1 MSCALAVYAPHQ
13 PETAIYRILPAARN
27 NESRLLIDTI
37 IAVAENCFPLIGNA
51 HWQLLLW
58 KFIGNSSLPSEQKQ
72 NGSDK
77 TVMAMIR
84 VNEKPFF
91 HYQLMARLRTHNS
104 KMMRMISLMEDNCT
118 KFWPDQLA
126 RSFRL
131 RFIRAESTD

>member
-1 MSCALAVYAPHQ
+1 MDYELLRLSVYAPHQ

-37 IAVAENCFPLIGNA
+37 IAVAENCFPLITP

-58 KFIGNSSLPSEQKQ
+58 KFIGNSKLPNQQKQ

-84 VNEKPFF
+84 VNEEPFF
-91 HYQLMARLRTHNS
+91 H
-104 KMMRMISLMEDNCT
+104 
-118 KFWPDQLA
+118 
-126 RSFRL
+126 
-131 RFIRAESTD
+131 